1 MLAKP
6 IAMTATAG
14 ETLDYLSHD
23 KGGAR
28 TSERV
33 AWSENVNCIEASS
46 EETEK
51 IWAQLV
57 NDAGELKRQAGG
69 SSRGRKLEKP
79 IGHYVIAWAPGER
92 PSREEMVDATRNCMT
107 KLGYRKCMYR
117 IVAHTDRDH
126 PHVHVLVCRV
136 DPENGRAAGRKN
148 DGDKLMQWA
157 TDYEKAQGKIRVVGR
172 YEDRINRSRRS
183 RQKRNG
189 ETPTPNTPEQNR
201 RRRER
206 RHKRRTTRD
215 ALGRPVVLTAPERQE
230 WRKVMTSPK
239 PTAAQ
244 PTPTTEQRTQ
254 RGERAD
260 IKRSQLAKRLDHE
273 EKRAN
278 LLELAAAPAP
288 TPMPTRM
295 VLPMPRPRL
304 AQGAQIEIMSPAPTP
319 APTPMPTRMVL
330 PMPRPRLAQGAQIE
344 IMSPAPTP
352 APTPM
357 PTRMVL
363 PMPRPRL
370 AQGAQIEIVSPAPRP
385 ALARTIPPKP
395 AKSAART
402 PPPPARTPAPAP
414 APRTQAPP
422 PAPAPATR
430 TPAPPPAPA
439 PAPAQAPEAQ
449 APATRTPAPP
459 APQAPAPRGGSRRAT
474 DVHRPRPS
482 PTPQNPPRIP

>member
-344 IMSPAPTP
+344 I
-352 APTPM
+352 
-357 PTRMVL
+357 
-363 PMPRPRL
+363 
-370 AQGAQIEIVSPAPRP
+370 VSPAPRP

-439 PAPAQAPEAQ
+439 PATRTPAPPPAPAPAPAQAPEAQ

-459 APQAPAPRGGSRRAT
+459 APQAPAPRGGSR
-474 DVHRPRPS
+474 
-482 PTPQNPPRIP
+482 